1 MTKLTR
7 KYSQTFYLLTIYS
20 LPFII
25 VLFNL
30 NFFFFFT
37 KKLIRLVIIMD
48 GVAYEIQ
55 EERRAGPCRLY
66 GAVLIKRRRRERL
79 SGN

>member
-20 LPFII
+20 LPCII

-30 NFFFFFT
+30 NFFFFT

>member
-1 MTKLTR
+1 MTKLTK

-20 LPFII
+20 LPCII

-30 NFFFFFT
+30 NFFFFT